1 MEWKRLK
8 NILKLDKL
16 EFEKCTKMT
25 FPNLGKQEMN

>member
-1 MEWKRLK
+1 METFKEY
-8 NILKLDKL
+8 IEKLDKL